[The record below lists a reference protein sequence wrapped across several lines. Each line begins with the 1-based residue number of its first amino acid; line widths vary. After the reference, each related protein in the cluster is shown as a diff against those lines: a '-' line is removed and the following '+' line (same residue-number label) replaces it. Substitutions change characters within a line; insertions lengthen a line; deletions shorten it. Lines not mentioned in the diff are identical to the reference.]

1 MNHLRSYLVL
11 RFDNP
16 PEPRAKPRNKV
27 TIRFYC
33 CQPQKLSKRFDFFL
47 DDGVCTLFLM
57 RFLQWLPLLLTIT
70 IVLGT
75 PQDVSYIRYYKTEND
90 LLRSVEI
97 KPAEARKFSHIEAL
111 YNGEDQL
118 RTKITVGEDNIISEQ
133 EIYEYNEDGSLWR
146 RAVSDGEGNVTKM
159 YIHGEEDMS
168 ATFISIVLP
177 HRNLADFD
185 ERTTVYN
192 YDTNGKVSLYQFLSV
207 DHTPFGQIKYD
218 YFEEGLVKE
227 ERWTDMLAG
236 QTVRAFKYRF
246 NPISREYTMVEY
258 DARGEEVSRV
268 GITLPRKSITS
279 GWSPLDAPTD
289 IPGNRLEE
297 SSEIIENILIRKAEG
312 WNPAQSMGKLMDP
325 KVLTSPDLI
334 TMKNGDSL
342 KVELIQ
348 INNEYVRFMLT
359 GDRDMLTLPLARVTE
374 IERRDGEI
382 LYPVIYR

>member
-1 MNHLRSYLVL
+1 
-11 RFDNP
+11 
-16 PEPRAKPRNKV
+16 
-27 TIRFYC
+27 
-33 CQPQKLSKRFDFFL
+33 
-47 DDGVCTLFLM
+47 M
-57 RFLQWLPLLLTIT
+57 RFLQWLPILLTIT

-90 LLRSVEI
+90 LLRGVEI

-146 RAVSDGEGNVTKM
+146 RAVSDGESNVTKM

-207 DHTPFGQIKYD
+207 DHTPFGQIEYD

-258 DARGEEVSRV
+258 DARGEEVSHV

-279 GWSPLDAPTD
+279 DWSPLDAPTD

-348 INNEYVRFMLT
+348 INDEYVRFMLT
-359 GDRDMLTLPLARVTE
+359 GERDMLTLPLARVTE